1 MRLFGDED
9 IEDDLY
15 LSVGHCDSVCDVP
28 VTGV

>member
-1 MRLFGDED
+1 MRLFGDD

-15 LSVGHCDSVCDVP
+15 LSVGHCDSVFDVP